1 MTRIL
6 VKRRASLGDVLNTTP
21 VVHRLRREDPSALI
35 YVETLHSTA
44 YRNSPHA
51 DMITAG
57 SLVEDF
63 DRIIDLNGC
72 FESNRRIHQVDTNM
86 LRAFGDAEGDKTIV
100 LQHNPIEFLAEIDWG
115 RVVVVHANVTWAQR
129 TLPVAWWNE
138 VLAALGKDG
147 WITVLT
153 GTSKDLNVA
162 GMVDMRDKLSLASQA
177 NLIARAKVF
186 LSGSSGL
193 VTVAGSTET
202 AIVCMVSM
210 TPWENWAPY
219 RHGEVGW
226 NTFPI
231 RTSLTCYGCD
241 VDEPPV
247 EYYPC
252 KFGHNACM
260 QSFDVEQVVEQV
272 RKAAKEDRK
281 GEFR

>member
-1 MTRIL
+1 MNRIL

-21 VVHRLRREDPSALI
+21 IVHRLRREGGPSALI
-35 YVETLHSTA
+35 CVETLHPAA

-51 DMITAG
+51 DVVAASYI
-57 SLVEDF
+57 EDH
-63 DRIIDLNGC
+63 DRIIDLNMC
-72 FESNRRIHQVDTNM
+72 FESNRRIHQVDANM
-86 LRAFGDAEGDKTIV
+86 MRAFGDTEGDKTII
-100 LQHNPIEFLAEIDWG
+100 LRHTLIEFLIEIDWSK
-115 RVVVVHANVTWAQR
+115 VVVIHANVTWAQR

-138 VLAALGKDG
+138 VLVALGKDG
-147 WITVLT
+147 WVTVLT
-153 GTSKDLNVA
+153 GTSKDLNVD

-177 NLIARAKVF
+177 NLIDRAKVF

-202 AIVCMVSM
+202 PIVCMVSM
-210 TPWENWAPY
+210 TPWENWVPY
-219 RHGEVGW
+219 RHGEIGW

-231 RTSLTCYGCD
+231 RTPLTCYGCD
-241 VDEPPV
+241 VDEAAS

-260 QSFDVEQVVEQV
+260 QSFDVEQVVETV
-272 RKAAKEDRK
+272 RIAAKEDRR